1 MRHLNN
7 LVINYHVTEKC
18 NYSCRFCY
26 AQWNKPNEIHANG
39 NKAETM
45 LAFLASYF
53 IKNPKNIVQQQMPYK
68 NVRLNFAGGE
78 PMLLQKRFSRL
89 LTVAKNLGFELSLI
103 TNGHFLTENFIEQYA
118 PLFSMVGISYDSQLS
133 ISQKEIGR
141 VDRKGESISPDSL
154 QLKVALLRQVNPNI
168 QIKINTVVNAVN
180 QFEDF
185 NRLITAIN
193 PNKWKV
199 LQVLP
204 VENDAFQI
212 TNQSFNHFLIRH
224 KKLEKYIS
232 AEDNSSMTQSYLM
245 INPEGKFYQNKPNGN
260 GYSYSQDIIA
270 TGVEEALQ
278 QVKLDW
284 TAFSNRYKK
293 FEALYA

>member
-1 MRHLNN
+1 MKADND

-26 AQWNKPNEIHANG
+26 AQWDKPNEIHADG

-103 TNGHFLTENFIEQYA
+103 TNGHFLTESFIKQYA
-118 PLFSMVGISYDSQLS
+118 PLFSMIGISYDSQLT

-141 VDRKGESISPDSL
+141 VNRKGESISPESL
-154 QLKVALLRQVNPNI
+154 LAKIALLHQVNPNI

-185 NRLITAIN
+185 NKLITEIN
-193 PNKWKV
+193 PVKWKV

-212 TNQSFNHFLIRH
+212 SEQTFNHFLTRH

-232 AEDNSSMTQSYLM
+232 AEDNSSMTRSYLM
-245 INPEGKFYQNKPNGN
+245 INPEGKFYQNKLNSN
-260 GYSYSQDIIA
+260 GYTYSQDIIE

-278 QVKLDW
+278 QVEIDW
-284 TAFSNRYKK
+284 SSFSNRYKK
-293 FEALYA
+293 SEALYA

>member
-1 MRHLNN
+1 MKHHND

-53 IKNPKNIVQQQMPYK
+53 IKNPQNIVQQQMPYK

-103 TNGHFLTENFIEQYA
+103 TNGHFLTESFIKQYA
-118 PLFSMVGISYDSQLS
+118 PLFSMIGISYDSQLT
-133 ISQKEIGR
+133 ISQKDIGR
-141 VDRKGESISPDSL
+141 IDRKGESISPEGL
-154 QLKVALLRQVNPNI
+154 LAKVALLRQVNPRI
-168 QIKINTVVNAVN
+168 QIKINTVVNSVN
-180 QFEDF
+180 KFEDF
-185 NRLITAIN
+185 NQLITTIN
-193 PNKWKV
+193 PVKWKV

-204 VENDAFQI
+204 VENEAFQI
-212 TNQSFNHFLIRH
+212 TNQTFNHFLTRH
-224 KKLEKYIS
+224 KKLARYVS
-232 AEDNSSMTQSYLM
+232 AEDNNSMTQSYLM
-245 INPEGKFYQNKPNGN
+245 INPEGKFYQNKLNGS
-260 GYSYSQDIIA
+260 GYTYSEGIIKK
-270 TGVEEALQ
+270 GVEEALQ
-278 QVKLDW
+278 QIELDW

-293 FEALYA
+293 QEALYA

>member
-1 MRHLNN
+1 M
-7 LVINYHVTEKC
+7 
-18 NYSCRFCY
+18 
-26 AQWNKPNEIHANG
+26 HANG

-103 TNGHFLTENFIEQYA
+103 TNGHFLTESFIKQYA
-118 PLFSMVGISYDSQLS
+118 PLFSMIGISYDSQLT

-141 VDRKGESISPDSL
+141 VDRKGKTISPESL
-154 QLKVALLRQVNPNI
+154 LAKIALLRQVNPDI

-185 NRLITAIN
+185 NKLITEIN
-193 PNKWKV
+193 PVKWK
-199 LQVLP
+199 VLP

-212 TNQSFNHFLIRH
+212 SKQTFDHFLARH
-224 KKLEKYIS
+224 TTLEKYIT

-245 INPEGKFYQNKPNGN
+245 INPEGKFYQNKLNSN
-260 GYSYSQDIIA
+260 CYTYSQDIIE

-278 QVKLDW
+278 QVELDW
-284 TAFSNRYKK
+284 AAFSNRYKK
-293 FEALYA
+293 LEALYA